1 MFGKIINA
9 DENTVVIENISGQIP
24 LYLKG
29 IHVSFTEQNRIII
42 GKIIEITKESF
53 SIMLIG
59 EILNGKFITGI
70 YQAPRLQNPPRIVN
84 AQELQTFIGNQN
96 FHNKDTLLIGSSTL
110 YDNFKVTV
118 DLNDFFFFFFAIIG
132 NSGF

>member
-59 EILNGKFITGI
+59 ELEFIKPQDYKI
-70 YQAPRLQNPPRIVN
+70 HP
-84 AQELQTFIGNQN
+84 E
-96 FHNKDTLLIGSSTL
+96 
-110 YDNFKVTV
+110 
-118 DLNDFFFFFFAIIG
+118 
-132 NSGF
+132 